1 MSRMLTRKR
10 RAKQAIMIAEI
21 SKLIDVH
28 DERSIEFKQ
37 CNDKYCSLC
46 RKIEIKQN
54 ELNKS
59 FNGVTE
65 VKPDTS
71 LNGLTRSEKTK
82 VIKLRLDAKSEEDYF
97 ELRDEGLIDKL
108 IAQEWQVPAGS
119 LARWKQ
125 SNNIVTKATQLDI
138 SVEDYNDMRNQGLS
152 DSAIAMTLDVDIS
165 DVSCFKRKN
174 NIKNERVSKYFRR
187 SGHATK
193 ISK

>member
-1 MSRMLTRKR
+1 M
-10 RAKQAIMIAEI
+10 
-21 SKLIDVH
+21 IDVH
-28 DERSIEFKQ
+28 DEDAIEFKQ

-46 RKIEIKQN
+46 RNIEKKQS

-59 FNGVTE
+59 FNGIADT
-65 VKPDTS
+65 KPDTS
-71 LNGLTRSEKTK
+71 LEGLTRSEKTK
-82 VIKLRLDAKSEEDYF
+82 VIRLRLDAKNEEDYF

-108 IAQEWQVPAGS
+108 IAQEWQVPSGS

-125 SNNIVTKATQLDI
+125 SNNIVTKAMQLDI
-138 SVEDYNDMRNQGLS
+138 SVADYNDMRDQGLS

-174 NIKNERVSKYFRR
+174 GIKNERVSKYFRR

>member
-1 MSRMLTRKR
+1 
-10 RAKQAIMIAEI
+10 MIAEI
-21 SKLIDVH
+21 TKLIDVH
-28 DERSIEFKQ
+28 DEGAIDFKD
-37 CNDKYCSLC
+37 CNNKYCSLC

-59 FNGVTE
+59 FNGITDI
-65 VKPDTS
+65 KPDNS
-71 LNGLTRSEKTK
+71 LDGLTRPEKTK

-108 IAQEWQVPAGS
+108 IAQEWRVPAGS

-125 SNNIVTKATQLDI
+125 SNNIITKEEHLDI

-152 DSAIAMTLDVDIS
+152 DSVIAMTLDVDIS
-165 DVSCFKRKN
+165 KVSGFKRKN
-174 NIKNERVSKYFRR
+174 NIKNERVTKYFRR